1 MRAIVFHQHGDL
13 DVLKLEELP
22 DPTPAHGEV
31 VVALEAA
38 ALNRLDLFIRQGLP
52 GVPLPHVLGCEG
64 AGHVAAVGAGV
75 THLKEGDRVVVT
87 PGTSCG
93 VCAACARGEDSL
105 CRGYT
110 MIGYRRNGCYAEKV
124 AAPAI
129 SVYPAPAP
137 LSAVEWASVPLV
149 FLTAWHMLITRARL
163 KPGED
168 VLVQSAG
175 SGVGIAAIQIARHA
189 GARVIATA
197 GSDEKLARARDL
209 GAHEVINYTTTPD
222 FAPEVRRLTG
232 KKGVEVVVEHTGAA
246 TWPGSINSLTW
257 GGRLVTCG
265 ATTGPKV
272 DFDIRTLFGRQI
284 ELIGS
289 YMGARHEMMRVLEL
303 VASGVLK
310 PVVDRTFPL
319 AEAEAAQG
327 YLAGRGQFGKVCL
340 TSYV

>member
-1 MRAIVFHQHGDL
+1 MRAIVFHEHGDL
-13 DVLKLEELP
+13 KVLRLEELP
-22 DPTPAHGEV
+22 DPVPAHGEV

-52 GVPLPHVLGCEG
+52 GVPLPLVLGCEG
-64 AGHVAAVGAGV
+64 AGRVAAVGAGV

-105 CRGYT
+105 CRGYS
-110 MIGYRRNGCYAEKV
+110 MIGYRRNGCYANRV

-129 SVYPAPAP
+129 SVFPAPPP

-168 VLVQSAG
+168 VLVQAAG

-197 GSDEKLARARDL
+197 GSDAKLIRAREL
-209 GAHEVINYTTTPD
+209 GAHDVVNYVTTPD
-222 FAPEVRRLTG
+222 FAAEVRRLTG
-232 KKGVEVVVEHTGAA
+232 RKGVEVVVEHTGAA
-246 TWPGSINSLTW
+246 TFEGSVNSLAW

-272 DFDIRTLFGRQI
+272 AFDLRTLFGRQI

-289 YMGARHEMMRVLEL
+289 YMGSRHELLRVLDL
-303 VASGVLK
+303 VSSGALK

-319 AEAEAAQG
+319 AEAADAQK
-327 YLAGRGQFGKVCL
+327 YLDDRAQFGKVCL
-340 TSYV
+340 TVGA

>member
-1 MRAIVFHQHGDL
+1 MRAIVFHEHGDL
-13 DVLKLEELP
+13 DVLKFEELP
-22 DPTPAHGEV
+22 DPAPGPGEV
-31 VVALEAA
+31 LVRLGAA

-75 THLKEGDRVVVT
+75 SLLKAGDRVVVT
-87 PGTSCG
+87 PGSSCG
-93 VCAACARGEDSL
+93 LCPACARGEDSL
-105 CRGYT
+105 CRRYS
-110 MIGYRRNGCYAEKV
+110 MIGYRRNGCYAEMV
-124 AAPAI
+124 VAPAS
-129 SVYPAPAP
+129 SVFPAAEA
-137 LSAVEWASVPLV
+137 LDLVAWASVPLV

-168 VLVQSAG
+168 VLVQAAG

-197 GSDEKLARARDL
+197 GSDAKLAKAREL
-209 GAHEVINYTTTPD
+209 GAHEVINYRAQPD

-232 KKGVEVVVEHTGAA
+232 RKGVEVVVEHTGAA
-246 TWPGSINSLTW
+246 TWEESVNSLTW

-265 ATTGPKV
+265 ATTGARV

-289 YMGARHEMMRVLEL
+289 YMGSRHELLRVLEL
-303 VASGVLK
+303 VAAGVLR

-319 AEAEAAQG
+319 AEAAAAQQ
-327 YLAGRGQFGKVCL
+327 YLDDREQFGKVCL
-340 TSYV
+340 TIGG